1 MFKQLQGLD
10 EAALRWG
17 YWYMQEIAEK
27 IEMVAPAR
35 EEAQDGQ
42 IEKFHARTRKY
53 AKSDYNQKEE
63 WCDGYF

>member
-1 MFKQLQGLD
+1 
-10 EAALRWG
+10 
-17 YWYMQEIAEK
+17 MQEIAEK

-35 EEAQDGQ
+35 EEARDGR
-42 IEKFHARTRKY
+42 IEKFYAWTRKY